1 MEMNELL
8 RQAKT
13 GMNVTNIM
21 LGKRNQ
27 MQDRSHF
34 QIPIGVGA
42 TPPVTSGIPLSLL
55 A

>member
-1 MEMNELL
+1 MNELL

-27 MQDRSHF
+27 MQDLYNFIFEFYIKFNTNDISTDK
-34 QIPIGVGA
+34 IYVNI
-42 TPPVTSGIPLSLL
+42 
-55 A
+55 